1 MTRSNENLK
10 AQKIET
16 LAASYTAKVEEWCK
30 LNERSRPTKH
40 VDPRPYLEELRRRG
54 QDTIQCLLPL
64 LQHPDSAVRVRA
76 AIDLIESDVALA
88 EARTTLWKTARGHG
102 GASINA
108 SFYLLEHDREYQIK
122 HRVPMPSPDDDP
134 TPDGA
139 PRLWDQANPKL
150 DSARLG
156 RGPLDEN

>member
-1 MTRSNENLK
+1 MTRSSENLST
-10 AQKIET
+10 QEIET
-16 LAASYTAKVEEWCK
+16 LVASYTAKVEEWCK
-30 LNERSRPTKH
+30 LNERSRPAEH
-40 VDPRPYLEELRRRG
+40 VDPRPYLAELRERG
-54 QDTIQCLLPL
+54 QDALQRLRPL
-64 LQHPDSAVRVRA
+64 LQHPDPPVRVRV

-88 EARTTLWKTARGHG
+88 EARTVLWKTARGYG

-108 SFYLLEHDREYQIK
+108 SFYLLTHDREYQIK
-122 HRVPMPSPDDDP
+122 HRVPIPSPDDDP

-156 RGPLDEN
+156 RSPLDEN